1 IFDRLRT
8 LKKTV
13 SEIVADETDYRAML
27 REAKDEDAKAHAI
40 SMISAQWL
48 AKSAN
53 RNLDD
58 AYKALFK

>member
-1 IFDRLRT
+1 
-8 LKKTV
+8 
-13 SEIVADETDYRAML
+13 EIVADETDYRAML

-40 SMISAQWL
+40 NMISAKWL

-53 RNLDD
+53 KNLDD